1 MIAKRVPN
9 RKETSSAAKLVR
21 YVVNAKGGE
30 DPRDWTQTATYIL
43 DGDIEKNGQ
52 GEKVGGVR
60 VSNCGTDDP
69 AAATTLIQAT
79 QSVNT
84 RSKKDKTYHLVFSF
98 PPGETPPL
106 EVLNAIEDE
115 LCASIGYADHQRVSA
130 VHVDKDHLHVHV
142 AINKVHPT
150 GFQNIEPYYDK
161 RRLMESCE
169 RLEVE
174 HGLQRTNHGLG
185 DSTND
190 KSHSRRRERAAG
202 RNERGNDSAG
212 KRADGAAQRIT
223 LNNEP
228 GERSTAF
235 RRYLRKSYDLPITRP
250 AEAKTIHGLRNLSG
264 SNVARITDRFKVLL
278 PGDTRAGLHNDGRG
292 TINRSNDGVRRQGN
306 GNRAD
311 AGQRGIGNT
320 AATIEIQSGIETLAG
335 YVSKNVANELAS
347 ADSWKAVHAAL
358 AEHGLE
364 IKPRGSGLVIGDP
377 GLPLWVRAS
386 QCDRRLAMKA
396 MTDRLGPFSDA
407 DKQST
412 STTGTGPEK
421 ATTKANKGY
430 KPKPTQN
437 HPSSAQ
443 LFAQYQRERQEM
455 AVARKSGFE
464 SIKRDSAAYVSELD
478 KWRESKRA
486 FLKAGVKG
494 VGRKLMRHSV
504 TNEYREAKQKNREAA
519 AERRQNVFNKTAMPA
534 WNDWLAIQAQNGNTD
549 ALAVLRSRSEREAK
563 LQGDLL
569 TAEHADRAKTV
580 LMKNIKPIVR
590 RDGVV
595 SYKTA
600 DGGRVLDRKTHVHA
614 QTSSTG
620 ASLLAL
626 TLASEKYAGQPLA
639 VNGTEEFKSEV
650 ARLAGLH
657 SINVTFSD
665 PEMEKV
671 RQQGVSDR
679 EGHKHSRMVDHGP
692 APYQNEK
699 GASDSYFVTLEG
711 RDGKQHTLWGVD
723 LERSVAAS
731 GAKVGDRVDVE
742 FKGSQ
747 PVTFPN
753 GQTGHRNTW
762 DVTKKADAPKEKN
775 QQSKPPADTGKPGE
789 PTPAVTDWIKN
800 RNKTRE
806 NLSSIDYHRLW
817 VSNDAGKATYQGRRH
832 MNDGTEVL
840 LLKRGDEMLVK
851 PATANVVAKAAK
863 WKVGRS
869 VNLDARGR
877 FLNSSRV
884 NEI

>member
-9 RKETSSAAKLVR
+9 RKETSSAARLVR

-43 DGDIEKNGQ
+43 DGELEKNAQ

-60 VSNCGTDDP
+60 VTNCGTDDP

-79 QSVNT
+79 QAANT

-98 PPGETPPL
+98 PPGENPPL
-106 EVLNAIEDE
+106 DVLNAIEDE

-161 RRLMESCE
+161 RRLMEACE

-174 HGLQRTNHGLG
+174 HGLQRTNHGIEG
-185 DSTND
+185 NTHDRPNP
-190 KSHSRRRERAAG
+190 KRRERAARG
-202 RNERGNDSAG
+202 NERGNDSAG
-212 KRADGAAQRIT
+212 KRADGTAERIT
-223 LNNEP
+223 LNDEP
-228 GERSTAF
+228 GTRTTAF
-235 RRYLRKSYDLPITRP
+235 RRHLRESYDLPITRP
-250 AEAKTIHGLRNLSG
+250 PEAKTIHGMRNLSG
-264 SNVARITDRFKVLL
+264 RNVARITDRSPVLL
-278 PGDTRAGLHNDGRG
+278 PGDSRFGLHRNGGG
-292 TINRSNDGVRRQGN
+292 TINRANADVRRAGN
-306 GNRAD
+306 GHRAD
-311 AGQRGIGNT
+311 AGSAGGLGNT
-320 AATIEIQSGIETLAG
+320 TATIELQSGIETLAG
-335 YVSKNVANELAS
+335 YVAKNVAKELHAANSWQAVHDALAS
-347 ADSWKAVHAAL
+347 
-358 AEHGLE
+358 HGLE
-364 IKPRGSGLVIGDP
+364 IKPRGAGLVIGDA

-386 QCDRRLAMKA
+386 QCDRAFSMKA
-396 MTDRLGPFSDA
+396 MTDRLGPFQPS
-407 DKQST
+407 
-412 STTGTGPEK
+412 EK
-421 ATTKANKGY
+421 VATAETKTRAGY
-430 KPKPTQN
+430 KAKPVQT
-437 HPSSAQ
+437 HPSTAK

-455 AVARKSGFE
+455 AAARKAGFE
-464 SIKRDSAAYVSELD
+464 AIRKDSAAYVAELD
-478 KWRESKRA
+478 KWKAGKRA
-486 FLKAGVKG
+486 QLKFGVKG
-494 VGRKLMRHSV
+494 VGRKLVRHNI
-504 TNEYREAKQKNREAA
+504 TADYRSAKKQNREAA
-519 AERRQNVFNKTAMPA
+519 ASRRQKVFEQTTIPA
-534 WNDWLAIQAQNGNTD
+534 WNDWLAMKAEAGNAE
-549 ALAVLRSRSEREAK
+549 ALAVLRSRAEREAK

-569 TAEHADRAKTV
+569 TAERADRAKTV
-580 LMKNIKPIVR
+580 LMKHVKPVVR

-600 DGGRVLDRKTHVHA
+600 DGGRVLDRKSHVHA

-626 TLASEKYAGQPLA
+626 TLAAEKYAGQPL
-639 VNGTEEFKSEV
+639 VVEGTAEFKAEV

-665 PEMEKV
+665 EDMEKT
-671 RQQGVSDR
+671 RRASAAER
-679 EGHKHSRMVDHGP
+679 EAHKHSRLVAHGP
-692 APYQNEK
+692 APFQNEA

-723 LERSVAAS
+723 LERAVDAS
-731 GAKVGDRVDVE
+731 GANVGDRVDVK

-762 DVTKKADAPKEKN
+762 EVTKKADAPK
-775 QQSKPPADTGKPGE
+775 QAQPAAEPQKPGE
-789 PTPAVTDWIKN
+789 PTAAVTDWIKN

-817 VSNDAGKATYQGRRH
+817 SSNDAGRAIYQGRRH
-832 MNDGTEVL
+832 MSDGTEVL

-851 PATANVVAKAAK
+851 PASASVVSKAAK

-877 FLNSSRV
+877 FVNSSRA
-884 NEI
+884 NEL